1 MFNKFYCHLSLSFAA
16 LIIFGGE
23 AETRVLQQASA
34 LVAIL
39 YYILDCL
46 KIMLCSLFI
55 LLLQTH
61 HVSML
66 RKACCIMMSVLWY
79 FLPAR

>member
-23 AETRVLQQASA
+23 AETRVLQLASA

-61 HVSML
+61 VSML